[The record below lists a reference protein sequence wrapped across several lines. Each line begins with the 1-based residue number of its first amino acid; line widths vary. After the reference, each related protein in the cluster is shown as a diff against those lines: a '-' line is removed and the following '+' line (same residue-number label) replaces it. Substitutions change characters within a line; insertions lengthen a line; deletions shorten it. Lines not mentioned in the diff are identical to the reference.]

1 MVIKKIMFKRLK
13 IWNNSKVETKLNN
26 KEILVE
32 IKKLIYNFQE
42 KLKDYSKLQV
52 NVTFGINQKYKKK
65 KELTDLVNHNAT
77 HFKMGNDQLD

>member
-65 KELTDLVNHNAT
+65 KN
-77 HFKMGNDQLD
+77 